1 MSDLELLEKESNK
14 RTPRMIKGLEHLPPK
29 KRLKAETS
37 QPGEDKAQGGSHQHT
52 EIPERTVTSG
62 TQ

>member
-1 MSDLELLEKESNK
+1 
-14 RTPRMIKGLEHLPPK
+14 MIKGLEHLPLK